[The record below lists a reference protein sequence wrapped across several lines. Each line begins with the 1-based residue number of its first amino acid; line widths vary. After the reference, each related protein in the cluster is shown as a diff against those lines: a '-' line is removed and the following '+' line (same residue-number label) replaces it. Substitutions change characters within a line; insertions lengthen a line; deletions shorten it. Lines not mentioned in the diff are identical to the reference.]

1 MSSKLILKKNLIEYL
16 VWLIPIKSIRNS
28 IRINSIYLKDLGYK
42 INYNHYKE
50 SIKNKK
56 TFFIRNDWDVNEKDF
71 INNYFYNLIKNN
83 YINDLEISYNPD
95 IEFFAPIGKRYFLE
109 KSKAKIKIFYT
120 GECVSK
126 STINKIWSQYSDN
139 CINDVDLSL
148 GFDMLDEN
156 KYTNMD
162 WWNSFNDKYLSENL
176 EKLYKNN
183 YDLKNAALKIKENE
197 QMVKMQFAQE
207 LPFLSLT
214 GELSRDFQAPR
225 QQYGSMMIPKY
236 SQYNYNIPLSAGYE
250 IDIWGKNRLK
260 TKSKKQQLE
269 IIKQMERATYISLSG
284 NFAADYFN
292 LIKADKLIELQKEL
306 IDTQEEILSKTR
318 QKYNSG
324 LCSIN
329 EVLEAQKLLTIL
341 KEEYNTHIKTR
352 DVLIESLKI
361 YLADENDKIKRNSF
375 ENTKLMDDL
384 PLKYNSDIVSK
395 RPDYIEQEANL
406 KRLGFDIRV
415 ARKEF
420 LPSFVIFGQIGL
432 NAYHLSSLF
441 NSPSQFFNAGIL
453 PSWDLFSGGR
463 KIAFLKMKK
472 TQYEQALNDYQKTY
486 ITGVTDINSNLIE
499 YKTALENYKE
509 VSNRIKTDE
518 KIYNLI
524 KDKRKIG
531 SANDLDVLYAKE
543 VYLSTK
549 IQETSNKINSIISS
563 IGLSKALGG
572 INPYSSE
579 KI

>member
-1 MSSKLILKKNLIEYL
+1 MK
-16 VWLIPIKSIRNS
+16 
-28 IRINSIYLKDLGYK
+28 
-42 INYNHYKE
+42 
-50 SIKNKK
+50 
-56 TFFIRNDWDVNEKDF
+56 
-71 INNYFYNLIKNN
+71 
-83 YINDLEISYNPD
+83 
-95 IEFFAPIGKRYFLE
+95 
-109 KSKAKIKIFYT
+109 KIFIILFLIFFNIFNFAF
-120 GECVSK
+120 CK
-126 STINKIWSQYSDN
+126 
-139 CINDVDLSL
+139 
-148 GFDMLDEN
+148 DEN
-156 KYTNMD
+156 QYTNMD

-183 YDLKNAALKIKENE
+183 YDLKNTALKIKENE

-214 GELSRDFQAPR
+214 GEISRDFQAPR
-225 QQYGSMMIPKY
+225 QQFGSMMIPKY

-318 QKYNSG
+318 EKYNSG

-352 DVLIESLKI
+352 DVLIESLKV

-375 ENTKLMDDL
+375 ENTKLIDDL
-384 PLKYNSDIVSK
+384 PLKYNSDIVLK

-472 TQYEQALNDYQKTY
+472 MQYEQALNDYQKTY

-531 SANDLDVLYAKE
+531 SANDLDVLFAKE

-549 IQETSNKINSIISS
+549 KQETSNKINSIICS
-563 IGLSKALGG
+563 IGLYKALGG
-572 INPYSSE
+572 INPYNSE

>member
-1 MSSKLILKKNLIEYL
+1 MKKVFIILFLI
-16 VWLIPIKSIRNS
+16 
-28 IRINSIYLKDLGYK
+28 
-42 INYNHYKE
+42 
-50 SIKNKK
+50 
-56 TFFIRNDWDVNEKDF
+56 FFNIFN
-71 INNYFYNLIKNN
+71 
-83 YINDLEISYNPD
+83 
-95 IEFFAPIGKRYFLE
+95 FAFCE
-109 KSKAKIKIFYT
+109 
-120 GECVSK
+120 
-126 STINKIWSQYSDN
+126 
-139 CINDVDLSL
+139 
-148 GFDMLDEN
+148 DEN

-225 QQYGSMMIPKY
+225 QQFGSMMIPKY

-318 QKYNSG
+318 EKYNSG

-352 DVLIESLKI
+352 DVLIESLKV

-384 PLKYNSDIVSK
+384 PLKYSSDIVLK

-472 TQYEQALNDYQKTY
+472 MQYEQALNDYQKTY

-549 IQETSNKINSIISS
+549 KQETSNKINSIICS
-563 IGLSKALGG
+563 IGLYKALGG
-572 INPYSSE
+572 INPYNSE

>member
-1 MSSKLILKKNLIEYL
+1 MK
-16 VWLIPIKSIRNS
+16 
-28 IRINSIYLKDLGYK
+28 
-42 INYNHYKE
+42 
-50 SIKNKK
+50 
-56 TFFIRNDWDVNEKDF
+56 
-71 INNYFYNLIKNN
+71 
-83 YINDLEISYNPD
+83 
-95 IEFFAPIGKRYFLE
+95 
-109 KSKAKIKIFYT
+109 KIFIILFLIFFNIFNFAF
-120 GECVSK
+120 CK
-126 STINKIWSQYSDN
+126 
-139 CINDVDLSL
+139 
-148 GFDMLDEN
+148 DEN
-156 KYTNMD
+156 QYTNMD

-225 QQYGSMMIPKY
+225 QQFGSMMIPKY

-318 QKYNSG
+318 EKYNSG

-352 DVLIESLKI
+352 DVLIESLKV

-375 ENTKLMDDL
+375 ENTKLIDDL
-384 PLKYNSDIVSK
+384 PLKYNSDIVLK

-472 TQYEQALNDYQKTY
+472 MQYEQALNDYQKTY

-543 VYLSTK
+543 IYLSTK
-549 IQETSNKINSIISS
+549 KQETSNKINSIICS
-563 IGLSKALGG
+563 IGLYKALGG
-572 INPYSSE
+572 INPYNSE
-579 KI
+579 KM

>member
-1 MSSKLILKKNLIEYL
+1 MKKIFIIL
-16 VWLIPIKSIRNS
+16 
-28 IRINSIYLKDLGYK
+28 
-42 INYNHYKE
+42 
-50 SIKNKK
+50 
-56 TFFIRNDWDVNEKDF
+56 FFI
-71 INNYFYNLIKNN
+71 
-83 YINDLEISYNPD
+83 
-95 IEFFAPIGKRYFLE
+95 FFN
-109 KSKAKIKIFYT
+109 IFNFAF
-120 GECVSK
+120 CK
-126 STINKIWSQYSDN
+126 
-139 CINDVDLSL
+139 
-148 GFDMLDEN
+148 DEN
-156 KYTNMD
+156 QYTNMD

-183 YDLKNAALKIKENE
+183 YDLKNTALKIKENE

-225 QQYGSMMIPKY
+225 QQFGSMMIPKY

-318 QKYNSG
+318 EKYNSG

-352 DVLIESLKI
+352 DVLIESLKV

-384 PLKYNSDIVSK
+384 PLKYSSDIVLK

-472 TQYEQALNDYQKTY
+472 MQYEQALNDYQKTY

-531 SANDLDVLYAKE
+531 SANDLDVLFAKE

-549 IQETSNKINSIISS
+549 KQETSNKINSIICS
-563 IGLSKALGG
+563 IGLYKALGG
-572 INPYSSE
+572 INPYNSE

>member
-1 MSSKLILKKNLIEYL
+1 MK
-16 VWLIPIKSIRNS
+16 
-28 IRINSIYLKDLGYK
+28 
-42 INYNHYKE
+42 
-50 SIKNKK
+50 
-56 TFFIRNDWDVNEKDF
+56 
-71 INNYFYNLIKNN
+71 
-83 YINDLEISYNPD
+83 
-95 IEFFAPIGKRYFLE
+95 
-109 KSKAKIKIFYT
+109 KIFIILFLIFFNIFNFAF
-120 GECVSK
+120 CK
-126 STINKIWSQYSDN
+126 
-139 CINDVDLSL
+139 
-148 GFDMLDEN
+148 DEN
-156 KYTNMD
+156 QYTNMD
-162 WWNSFNDKYLSENL
+162 WWNGFNDKYLSENL

-225 QQYGSMMIPKY
+225 QQFGSMMIPKY

-318 QKYNSG
+318 EKYNSG

-352 DVLIESLKI
+352 DVLIESLKV
-361 YLADENDKIKRNSF
+361 YLADENDKIKRSSF

-384 PLKYNSDIVSK
+384 PLKYSSDIVSK

-415 ARKEF
+415 ARKEL

-472 TQYEQALNDYQKTY
+472 MQYEQALNDYQKTY

-549 IQETSNKINSIISS
+549 KQETSNKINSIICS
-563 IGLSKALGG
+563 IGLYKALGG
-572 INPYSSE
+572 INPYNSE

>member
-1 MSSKLILKKNLIEYL
+1 MKKIFIIL
-16 VWLIPIKSIRNS
+16 
-28 IRINSIYLKDLGYK
+28 
-42 INYNHYKE
+42 
-50 SIKNKK
+50 
-56 TFFIRNDWDVNEKDF
+56 FFI
-71 INNYFYNLIKNN
+71 
-83 YINDLEISYNPD
+83 
-95 IEFFAPIGKRYFLE
+95 FFN
-109 KSKAKIKIFYT
+109 IFNFAFC
-120 GECVSK
+120 E
-126 STINKIWSQYSDN
+126 
-139 CINDVDLSL
+139 
-148 GFDMLDEN
+148 DEN

-225 QQYGSMMIPKY
+225 QQFGSMMIPKY
-236 SQYNYNIPLSAGYE
+236 SQYNYNIPLNAGYE

-318 QKYNSG
+318 EKYNSG

-352 DVLIESLKI
+352 DVLIESLKV

-375 ENTKLMDDL
+375 ENTKLIDDL
-384 PLKYNSDIVSK
+384 PLKYSSDIVLK

-472 TQYEQALNDYQKTY
+472 MQYEQALNDYQKTY

-549 IQETSNKINSIISS
+549 KQETSNKINSIICS
-563 IGLSKALGG
+563 IGLYKALGG
-572 INPYSSE
+572 INPYNSE

>member
-1 MSSKLILKKNLIEYL
+1 MK
-16 VWLIPIKSIRNS
+16 
-28 IRINSIYLKDLGYK
+28 
-42 INYNHYKE
+42 
-50 SIKNKK
+50 
-56 TFFIRNDWDVNEKDF
+56 
-71 INNYFYNLIKNN
+71 
-83 YINDLEISYNPD
+83 
-95 IEFFAPIGKRYFLE
+95 
-109 KSKAKIKIFYT
+109 KIFIILFLIFFNIFNFAFCK
-120 GECVSK
+120 E
-126 STINKIWSQYSDN
+126 
-139 CINDVDLSL
+139 
-148 GFDMLDEN
+148 EN
-156 KYTNMD
+156 QYTNMD

-225 QQYGSMMIPKY
+225 QQFGSMMIPKY

-318 QKYNSG
+318 EKYNSG

-352 DVLIESLKI
+352 DVLIESLKV

-384 PLKYNSDIVSK
+384 PLKYSSDIVLK

-472 TQYEQALNDYQKTY
+472 MQYEQALNDYQKTY

-549 IQETSNKINSIISS
+549 KQETSNKINSIICS
-563 IGLSKALGG
+563 IGLYKALGG
-572 INPYSSE
+572 INPYNSE

>member
-1 MSSKLILKKNLIEYL
+1 MK
-16 VWLIPIKSIRNS
+16 
-28 IRINSIYLKDLGYK
+28 
-42 INYNHYKE
+42 
-50 SIKNKK
+50 
-56 TFFIRNDWDVNEKDF
+56 
-71 INNYFYNLIKNN
+71 
-83 YINDLEISYNPD
+83 
-95 IEFFAPIGKRYFLE
+95 
-109 KSKAKIKIFYT
+109 KIFIILFLIFFNIFNFAF
-120 GECVSK
+120 CK
-126 STINKIWSQYSDN
+126 
-139 CINDVDLSL
+139 
-148 GFDMLDEN
+148 DEN
-156 KYTNMD
+156 QYTNMD

-183 YDLKNAALKIKENE
+183 YDLKNTALKIKENE

-225 QQYGSMMIPKY
+225 QQFGSMMIPKY

-318 QKYNSG
+318 EKYNSG

-352 DVLIESLKI
+352 DVLIESLKV

-375 ENTKLMDDL
+375 ENTKLIDDL
-384 PLKYNSDIVSK
+384 PLKYNSDIVLK

-472 TQYEQALNDYQKTY
+472 MQYEQALNDYQKTY

-549 IQETSNKINSIISS
+549 KQETSNKINSIICS
-563 IGLSKALGG
+563 IGLYKALGG
-572 INPYSSE
+572 INPYNSE

>member
-1 MSSKLILKKNLIEYL
+1 MK
-16 VWLIPIKSIRNS
+16 
-28 IRINSIYLKDLGYK
+28 
-42 INYNHYKE
+42 
-50 SIKNKK
+50 
-56 TFFIRNDWDVNEKDF
+56 
-71 INNYFYNLIKNN
+71 
-83 YINDLEISYNPD
+83 
-95 IEFFAPIGKRYFLE
+95 
-109 KSKAKIKIFYT
+109 KIFIILFLIFFNIFNFAF
-120 GECVSK
+120 CK
-126 STINKIWSQYSDN
+126 
-139 CINDVDLSL
+139 
-148 GFDMLDEN
+148 DEN
-156 KYTNMD
+156 QYTNMD
-162 WWNSFNDKYLSENL
+162 WWNGFNDKYLSENL

-225 QQYGSMMIPKY
+225 QQFGSMMIPKY

-318 QKYNSG
+318 EKYNSG

-352 DVLIESLKI
+352 DVLIESLKV
-361 YLADENDKIKRNSF
+361 YLADENDKIKRSSF

-384 PLKYNSDIVSK
+384 PLKYSSDIVSK

-472 TQYEQALNDYQKTY
+472 MQYEQALNDYQKTY

-549 IQETSNKINSIISS
+549 KQETSNKINSIICS
-563 IGLSKALGG
+563 IGLYKALGG
-572 INPYSSE
+572 INPYNNE

>member
-1 MSSKLILKKNLIEYL
+1 MK
-16 VWLIPIKSIRNS
+16 
-28 IRINSIYLKDLGYK
+28 
-42 INYNHYKE
+42 
-50 SIKNKK
+50 
-56 TFFIRNDWDVNEKDF
+56 
-71 INNYFYNLIKNN
+71 
-83 YINDLEISYNPD
+83 
-95 IEFFAPIGKRYFLE
+95 
-109 KSKAKIKIFYT
+109 KIFIILFLIFFNIFNFAFCK
-120 GECVSK
+120 E
-126 STINKIWSQYSDN
+126 
-139 CINDVDLSL
+139 
-148 GFDMLDEN
+148 EN
-156 KYTNMD
+156 QYTNMD

-183 YDLKNAALKIKENE
+183 YDLKNTALKIKENE

-225 QQYGSMMIPKY
+225 QQFGSMMIPKY

-318 QKYNSG
+318 EKYNSG

-352 DVLIESLKI
+352 DVLIESLKV

-375 ENTKLMDDL
+375 ENTKLIDDL
-384 PLKYNSDIVSK
+384 PLKYSSDIVLK

-472 TQYEQALNDYQKTY
+472 MQYEQALNDYRKTY

-543 VYLSTK
+543 IYLSTK
-549 IQETSNKINSIISS
+549 KQETSNKINSIICS
-563 IGLSKALGG
+563 IGLYKALGG
-572 INPYSSE
+572 INPYNSE

>member
-1 MSSKLILKKNLIEYL
+1 MK
-16 VWLIPIKSIRNS
+16 
-28 IRINSIYLKDLGYK
+28 
-42 INYNHYKE
+42 
-50 SIKNKK
+50 
-56 TFFIRNDWDVNEKDF
+56 
-71 INNYFYNLIKNN
+71 
-83 YINDLEISYNPD
+83 
-95 IEFFAPIGKRYFLE
+95 
-109 KSKAKIKIFYT
+109 KIFIILFLIFFNIFNFAFC
-120 GECVSK
+120 E
-126 STINKIWSQYSDN
+126 
-139 CINDVDLSL
+139 
-148 GFDMLDEN
+148 DEN
-156 KYTNMD
+156 QYTNMD

-225 QQYGSMMIPKY
+225 QQFGSMMIPKY

-318 QKYNSG
+318 EKYNSG

-352 DVLIESLKI
+352 DVLIESLKV

-375 ENTKLMDDL
+375 ENTKLIDDL
-384 PLKYNSDIVSK
+384 PLKYSSDIVLK

-472 TQYEQALNDYQKTY
+472 MQYEQALNDYQKTY

-531 SANDLDVLYAKE
+531 SANDLDVLFARE
-543 VYLSTK
+543 IYLSTK
-549 IQETSNKINSIISS
+549 KQETSNKINSIICS
-563 IGLSKALGG
+563 IGLYKALGG
-572 INPYSSE
+572 INPYNSE

>member
-1 MSSKLILKKNLIEYL
+1 MKKIFIIL
-16 VWLIPIKSIRNS
+16 
-28 IRINSIYLKDLGYK
+28 
-42 INYNHYKE
+42 
-50 SIKNKK
+50 
-56 TFFIRNDWDVNEKDF
+56 FFI
-71 INNYFYNLIKNN
+71 
-83 YINDLEISYNPD
+83 
-95 IEFFAPIGKRYFLE
+95 FFN
-109 KSKAKIKIFYT
+109 IFNFAFC
-120 GECVSK
+120 E
-126 STINKIWSQYSDN
+126 
-139 CINDVDLSL
+139 
-148 GFDMLDEN
+148 DEN

-225 QQYGSMMIPKY
+225 QQFGSMMIPKY

-250 IDIWGKNRLK
+250 IDIWGKNKLK

-318 QKYNSG
+318 EKYNSG

-352 DVLIESLKI
+352 DVLIESLKV

-472 TQYEQALNDYQKTY
+472 MQYEQALNDYQKTY

-543 VYLSTK
+543 IYLSTK
-549 IQETSNKINSIISS
+549 KQETSNKINSIICS
-563 IGLSKALGG
+563 IGLYKALGG
-572 INPYSSE
+572 INPYNSE

>member
-1 MSSKLILKKNLIEYL
+1 MK
-16 VWLIPIKSIRNS
+16 
-28 IRINSIYLKDLGYK
+28 
-42 INYNHYKE
+42 
-50 SIKNKK
+50 
-56 TFFIRNDWDVNEKDF
+56 
-71 INNYFYNLIKNN
+71 
-83 YINDLEISYNPD
+83 
-95 IEFFAPIGKRYFLE
+95 
-109 KSKAKIKIFYT
+109 KIFIILFLIFFNIFNFAF
-120 GECVSK
+120 CK
-126 STINKIWSQYSDN
+126 
-139 CINDVDLSL
+139 
-148 GFDMLDEN
+148 DEN
-156 KYTNMD
+156 QYTNMD

-183 YDLKNAALKIKENE
+183 YDLKNTALKIKENE

-225 QQYGSMMIPKY
+225 QQFGSMMIPKY

-318 QKYNSG
+318 EKYNSG

-352 DVLIESLKI
+352 DVLIESLKV

-384 PLKYNSDIVSK
+384 PLKYSSDIVLK

-472 TQYEQALNDYQKTY
+472 MQYEQALNDYQKTY

-549 IQETSNKINSIISS
+549 KQETSNKINSIICS
-563 IGLSKALGG
+563 IGLYKALGG
-572 INPYSSE
+572 INPYNSE

>member
-1 MSSKLILKKNLIEYL
+1 MKKIFIIL
-16 VWLIPIKSIRNS
+16 
-28 IRINSIYLKDLGYK
+28 
-42 INYNHYKE
+42 
-50 SIKNKK
+50 
-56 TFFIRNDWDVNEKDF
+56 FFI
-71 INNYFYNLIKNN
+71 
-83 YINDLEISYNPD
+83 
-95 IEFFAPIGKRYFLE
+95 FFN
-109 KSKAKIKIFYT
+109 IFNFAF
-120 GECVSK
+120 CK
-126 STINKIWSQYSDN
+126 
-139 CINDVDLSL
+139 
-148 GFDMLDEN
+148 DEN
-156 KYTNMD
+156 QYTNMD

-183 YDLKNAALKIKENE
+183 YDLKNTALKIKENE

-225 QQYGSMMIPKY
+225 QQFGSMMIPKY

-352 DVLIESLKI
+352 DVLIESLKV

-384 PLKYNSDIVSK
+384 PLKYSSDIVSK

-463 KIAFLKMKK
+463 KIALLKMKK
-472 TQYEQALNDYQKTY
+472 MQYEQALNDYQKTY

-549 IQETSNKINSIISS
+549 KQETSNKINSIISS
-563 IGLSKALGG
+563 IGLYKALGG
-572 INPYSSE
+572 INPYNSE

>member
-1 MSSKLILKKNLIEYL
+1 MK
-16 VWLIPIKSIRNS
+16 
-28 IRINSIYLKDLGYK
+28 
-42 INYNHYKE
+42 
-50 SIKNKK
+50 
-56 TFFIRNDWDVNEKDF
+56 
-71 INNYFYNLIKNN
+71 
-83 YINDLEISYNPD
+83 
-95 IEFFAPIGKRYFLE
+95 
-109 KSKAKIKIFYT
+109 KIFIILFLIFFNIFNFAF
-120 GECVSK
+120 CK
-126 STINKIWSQYSDN
+126 
-139 CINDVDLSL
+139 
-148 GFDMLDEN
+148 DEN
-156 KYTNMD
+156 QYTNMD

-183 YDLKNAALKIKENE
+183 YDLKNTALKIKENE

-225 QQYGSMMIPKY
+225 QQFGSMMIPKY

-318 QKYNSG
+318 EKYNSG

-352 DVLIESLKI
+352 DVLIESLKV
-361 YLADENDKIKRNSF
+361 YLADENDKIKRSSF

-384 PLKYNSDIVSK
+384 PLKYSSDIVLK

-472 TQYEQALNDYQKTY
+472 MQYEQALNDYQKTY

-549 IQETSNKINSIISS
+549 KQETSNKINSIISS
-563 IGLSKALGG
+563 IGLYKALGG
-572 INPYSSE
+572 INPYNSE

>member
-1 MSSKLILKKNLIEYL
+1 MK
-16 VWLIPIKSIRNS
+16 
-28 IRINSIYLKDLGYK
+28 
-42 INYNHYKE
+42 
-50 SIKNKK
+50 
-56 TFFIRNDWDVNEKDF
+56 
-71 INNYFYNLIKNN
+71 
-83 YINDLEISYNPD
+83 
-95 IEFFAPIGKRYFLE
+95 
-109 KSKAKIKIFYT
+109 KIFIILFLIFFNIFNFAFC
-120 GECVSK
+120 E
-126 STINKIWSQYSDN
+126 
-139 CINDVDLSL
+139 
-148 GFDMLDEN
+148 DES

-162 WWNSFNDKYLSENL
+162 WWNSFDDKYLSENL

-225 QQYGSMMIPKY
+225 QQFGSMMIPKY

-318 QKYNSG
+318 EKYNSG

-352 DVLIESLKI
+352 DVLIESLKV

-384 PLKYNSDIVSK
+384 PLKYSSDIVSK

-472 TQYEQALNDYQKTY
+472 MQYEQALNDYQKTY

-531 SANDLDVLYAKE
+531 SANDLDVLFAKE
-543 VYLSTK
+543 IYLSTK
-549 IQETSNKINSIISS
+549 KQETSNKINSIISS
-563 IGLSKALGG
+563 IGLYKALGG
-572 INPYSSE
+572 INPYNSE

>member
-1 MSSKLILKKNLIEYL
+1 MK
-16 VWLIPIKSIRNS
+16 
-28 IRINSIYLKDLGYK
+28 
-42 INYNHYKE
+42 
-50 SIKNKK
+50 
-56 TFFIRNDWDVNEKDF
+56 
-71 INNYFYNLIKNN
+71 
-83 YINDLEISYNPD
+83 
-95 IEFFAPIGKRYFLE
+95 
-109 KSKAKIKIFYT
+109 KIFIILFLIFFNIFNFAFCK
-120 GECVSK
+120 E
-126 STINKIWSQYSDN
+126 
-139 CINDVDLSL
+139 
-148 GFDMLDEN
+148 EN
-156 KYTNMD
+156 QYTNMD

-183 YDLKNAALKIKENE
+183 YDLKNTALKIKENE

-225 QQYGSMMIPKY
+225 QQFGSMMIPKY

-318 QKYNSG
+318 EKYNSG

-352 DVLIESLKI
+352 DVLIESLKV

-384 PLKYNSDIVSK
+384 PLKYSSDIVLK

-472 TQYEQALNDYQKTY
+472 MQYEQVLNDYQKTY

-549 IQETSNKINSIISS
+549 KQETSNKINSIICS
-563 IGLSKALGG
+563 IGLYKALGG
-572 INPYSSE
+572 INPYNSE

>member
-1 MSSKLILKKNLIEYL
+1 MK
-16 VWLIPIKSIRNS
+16 
-28 IRINSIYLKDLGYK
+28 
-42 INYNHYKE
+42 
-50 SIKNKK
+50 
-56 TFFIRNDWDVNEKDF
+56 
-71 INNYFYNLIKNN
+71 
-83 YINDLEISYNPD
+83 
-95 IEFFAPIGKRYFLE
+95 
-109 KSKAKIKIFYT
+109 KIFIILFLICFNIFNFAFC
-120 GECVSK
+120 E
-126 STINKIWSQYSDN
+126 
-139 CINDVDLSL
+139 
-148 GFDMLDEN
+148 DEN

-225 QQYGSMMIPKY
+225 QQFGSMMIPKY

-318 QKYNSG
+318 EKYNSG

-352 DVLIESLKI
+352 DVLIESLKV

-375 ENTKLMDDL
+375 ENTKLIDDL

-472 TQYEQALNDYQKTY
+472 MQYEQVLNDYQKTY

-549 IQETSNKINSIISS
+549 KQETSNKINSIICS
-563 IGLSKALGG
+563 IGLYKALGG
-572 INPYSSE
+572 INPYNSE

>member
-1 MSSKLILKKNLIEYL
+1 MKKIFIIL
-16 VWLIPIKSIRNS
+16 
-28 IRINSIYLKDLGYK
+28 
-42 INYNHYKE
+42 
-50 SIKNKK
+50 
-56 TFFIRNDWDVNEKDF
+56 FFI
-71 INNYFYNLIKNN
+71 
-83 YINDLEISYNPD
+83 
-95 IEFFAPIGKRYFLE
+95 FFN
-109 KSKAKIKIFYT
+109 IFNFAF
-120 GECVSK
+120 CK
-126 STINKIWSQYSDN
+126 
-139 CINDVDLSL
+139 
-148 GFDMLDEN
+148 DEN
-156 KYTNMD
+156 QYTNMD

-183 YDLKNAALKIKENE
+183 YDLKNTALKIKENE

-225 QQYGSMMIPKY
+225 QQFGSMMIPKY

-318 QKYNSG
+318 EKYNSG

-352 DVLIESLKI
+352 DVLIESLKV

-375 ENTKLMDDL
+375 ENTKLIDDL
-384 PLKYNSDIVSK
+384 PLKYNSDIVLK

-472 TQYEQALNDYQKTY
+472 MQYEQALNDYQKTY

-531 SANDLDVLYAKE
+531 SANDLDVLFAKE

-549 IQETSNKINSIISS
+549 KQETSNKINSIICS
-563 IGLSKALGG
+563 IGLYKALGG
-572 INPYSSE
+572 INPYNSE

>member
-1 MSSKLILKKNLIEYL
+1 MKKVFIILFLI
-16 VWLIPIKSIRNS
+16 
-28 IRINSIYLKDLGYK
+28 
-42 INYNHYKE
+42 
-50 SIKNKK
+50 
-56 TFFIRNDWDVNEKDF
+56 FFNIFN
-71 INNYFYNLIKNN
+71 
-83 YINDLEISYNPD
+83 
-95 IEFFAPIGKRYFLE
+95 FAFCK
-109 KSKAKIKIFYT
+109 
-120 GECVSK
+120 
-126 STINKIWSQYSDN
+126 
-139 CINDVDLSL
+139 
-148 GFDMLDEN
+148 DEN
-156 KYTNMD
+156 QYTNMD

-225 QQYGSMMIPKY
+225 QQFGSMMIPKY

-318 QKYNSG
+318 EKYNSG

-352 DVLIESLKI
+352 DVLIESLKV

-384 PLKYNSDIVSK
+384 PLKYSSDIVLK

-472 TQYEQALNDYQKTY
+472 MQYEQALNDYQKTY

-549 IQETSNKINSIISS
+549 KQETSNKINSIICS
-563 IGLSKALGG
+563 IGLYKALGG
-572 INPYSSE
+572 INPYNSE

>member
-1 MSSKLILKKNLIEYL
+1 MK
-16 VWLIPIKSIRNS
+16 
-28 IRINSIYLKDLGYK
+28 
-42 INYNHYKE
+42 
-50 SIKNKK
+50 
-56 TFFIRNDWDVNEKDF
+56 
-71 INNYFYNLIKNN
+71 
-83 YINDLEISYNPD
+83 
-95 IEFFAPIGKRYFLE
+95 
-109 KSKAKIKIFYT
+109 KIFIILFLIFFNIFNFAFCK
-120 GECVSK
+120 E
-126 STINKIWSQYSDN
+126 
-139 CINDVDLSL
+139 
-148 GFDMLDEN
+148 EN
-156 KYTNMD
+156 QYTNMD

-225 QQYGSMMIPKY
+225 QQFGSMMIPKY

-292 LIKADKLIELQKEL
+292 LIKADKLIKLQKEL

-318 QKYNSG
+318 EKYNSG

-352 DVLIESLKI
+352 DVLIESLKV

-375 ENTKLMDDL
+375 ENTKLIDDL
-384 PLKYNSDIVSK
+384 PLKYNSDIVLK

-472 TQYEQALNDYQKTY
+472 MQYEQALNDYQKTY

-549 IQETSNKINSIISS
+549 KQETSNKINSIICS
-563 IGLSKALGG
+563 IGLYKALGG
-572 INPYSSE
+572 INPYNSE

>member
-1 MSSKLILKKNLIEYL
+1 MK
-16 VWLIPIKSIRNS
+16 
-28 IRINSIYLKDLGYK
+28 
-42 INYNHYKE
+42 
-50 SIKNKK
+50 
-56 TFFIRNDWDVNEKDF
+56 
-71 INNYFYNLIKNN
+71 
-83 YINDLEISYNPD
+83 
-95 IEFFAPIGKRYFLE
+95 
-109 KSKAKIKIFYT
+109 KIFIILFLIFFNIFNFAFCK
-120 GECVSK
+120 E
-126 STINKIWSQYSDN
+126 
-139 CINDVDLSL
+139 
-148 GFDMLDEN
+148 EN
-156 KYTNMD
+156 QYTNMD
-162 WWNSFNDKYLSENL
+162 LWNSFNDKYLSENL

-225 QQYGSMMIPKY
+225 QQFGSMMIPKY

-292 LIKADKLIELQKEL
+292 LIKADKLIKLQKEL

-352 DVLIESLKI
+352 DVLIESLKV

-384 PLKYNSDIVSK
+384 PLKYSSDIVSK

-472 TQYEQALNDYQKTY
+472 MQYEQALNDYQKTY

-543 VYLSTK
+543 IYLSTK
-549 IQETSNKINSIISS
+549 KQETSNKINSIICS
-563 IGLSKALGG
+563 IGLYKALGG
-572 INPYSSE
+572 INPYNSE

>member
-1 MSSKLILKKNLIEYL
+1 MK
-16 VWLIPIKSIRNS
+16 
-28 IRINSIYLKDLGYK
+28 
-42 INYNHYKE
+42 
-50 SIKNKK
+50 
-56 TFFIRNDWDVNEKDF
+56 
-71 INNYFYNLIKNN
+71 
-83 YINDLEISYNPD
+83 
-95 IEFFAPIGKRYFLE
+95 
-109 KSKAKIKIFYT
+109 KIFIILFLIFFNIFNFAF
-120 GECVSK
+120 CK
-126 STINKIWSQYSDN
+126 
-139 CINDVDLSL
+139 
-148 GFDMLDEN
+148 DEN
-156 KYTNMD
+156 QYTNMD

-183 YDLKNAALKIKENE
+183 YDLKNTALKIKENE

-225 QQYGSMMIPKY
+225 QQFGSMMIPKY

-292 LIKADKLIELQKEL
+292 LIKADKLIKLQKEL

-318 QKYNSG
+318 EKYNSG

-352 DVLIESLKI
+352 DVLIESLKV

-472 TQYEQALNDYQKTY
+472 MQYEQALNDYQKTY

-549 IQETSNKINSIISS
+549 KQETSNKINSIICS
-563 IGLSKALGG
+563 IGLYKALGG
-572 INPYSSE
+572 INPYNSE

>member
-1 MSSKLILKKNLIEYL
+1 MK
-16 VWLIPIKSIRNS
+16 
-28 IRINSIYLKDLGYK
+28 
-42 INYNHYKE
+42 
-50 SIKNKK
+50 
-56 TFFIRNDWDVNEKDF
+56 
-71 INNYFYNLIKNN
+71 
-83 YINDLEISYNPD
+83 
-95 IEFFAPIGKRYFLE
+95 
-109 KSKAKIKIFYT
+109 KIFIILFLIFFNIFNFAF
-120 GECVSK
+120 CK
-126 STINKIWSQYSDN
+126 
-139 CINDVDLSL
+139 
-148 GFDMLDEN
+148 DEN
-156 KYTNMD
+156 QYTNMD

-225 QQYGSMMIPKY
+225 QQFGSMMIPKY

-318 QKYNSG
+318 EKYNSG

-352 DVLIESLKI
+352 DVLIESLKV

-384 PLKYNSDIVSK
+384 PLKYSSDIVLK

-549 IQETSNKINSIISS
+549 KQETSNKINSIISS
-563 IGLSKALGG
+563 IGLYKALGG
-572 INPYSSE
+572 INPYNSE

>member
-1 MSSKLILKKNLIEYL
+1 MK
-16 VWLIPIKSIRNS
+16 
-28 IRINSIYLKDLGYK
+28 
-42 INYNHYKE
+42 
-50 SIKNKK
+50 
-56 TFFIRNDWDVNEKDF
+56 
-71 INNYFYNLIKNN
+71 
-83 YINDLEISYNPD
+83 
-95 IEFFAPIGKRYFLE
+95 
-109 KSKAKIKIFYT
+109 KIFIILFLIFFNIFNFAF
-120 GECVSK
+120 CK
-126 STINKIWSQYSDN
+126 
-139 CINDVDLSL
+139 
-148 GFDMLDEN
+148 DEN
-156 KYTNMD
+156 QYTNMD
-162 WWNSFNDKYLSENL
+162 WWNGFNDKYLSENL

-225 QQYGSMMIPKY
+225 QQFGSMMIPKY

-318 QKYNSG
+318 EKYNSG

-352 DVLIESLKI
+352 DVLIESLKV
-361 YLADENDKIKRNSF
+361 YLADENDKIKRSSF

-384 PLKYNSDIVSK
+384 PLKYSSDIVSK

-472 TQYEQALNDYQKTY
+472 MQYEQALNDYQKTY

-549 IQETSNKINSIISS
+549 KQETSNKINSIICS
-563 IGLSKALGG
+563 IGLYKALGG
-572 INPYSSE
+572 INPYNSE

>member
-1 MSSKLILKKNLIEYL
+1 MKKIFIIL
-16 VWLIPIKSIRNS
+16 
-28 IRINSIYLKDLGYK
+28 
-42 INYNHYKE
+42 
-50 SIKNKK
+50 
-56 TFFIRNDWDVNEKDF
+56 FFICFNIFN
-71 INNYFYNLIKNN
+71 
-83 YINDLEISYNPD
+83 
-95 IEFFAPIGKRYFLE
+95 FAFCE
-109 KSKAKIKIFYT
+109 
-120 GECVSK
+120 
-126 STINKIWSQYSDN
+126 
-139 CINDVDLSL
+139 
-148 GFDMLDEN
+148 DEN

-225 QQYGSMMIPKY
+225 QQFGSMMIPKY

-318 QKYNSG
+318 EKYNSG

-352 DVLIESLKI
+352 DVLIESLKV

-375 ENTKLMDDL
+375 ENTKLIDDL

-472 TQYEQALNDYQKTY
+472 MQYEQALNDYQKTY

-549 IQETSNKINSIISS
+549 KQETSNKINSIICS
-563 IGLSKALGG
+563 IGLYKALGG
-572 INPYSSE
+572 INPYNSE

>member
-1 MSSKLILKKNLIEYL
+1 MK
-16 VWLIPIKSIRNS
+16 
-28 IRINSIYLKDLGYK
+28 
-42 INYNHYKE
+42 
-50 SIKNKK
+50 
-56 TFFIRNDWDVNEKDF
+56 
-71 INNYFYNLIKNN
+71 
-83 YINDLEISYNPD
+83 
-95 IEFFAPIGKRYFLE
+95 
-109 KSKAKIKIFYT
+109 KIFIILFLIFFNIFNFAF
-120 GECVSK
+120 CK
-126 STINKIWSQYSDN
+126 
-139 CINDVDLSL
+139 
-148 GFDMLDEN
+148 DEN
-156 KYTNMD
+156 QYTNMD

-183 YDLKNAALKIKENE
+183 YDLKNTALKIKENE

-225 QQYGSMMIPKY
+225 QQFGSMMIPKY

-292 LIKADKLIELQKEL
+292 LIKADKLIKLQKEL

-318 QKYNSG
+318 EKYNSG

-352 DVLIESLKI
+352 DVLIESLKV

-375 ENTKLMDDL
+375 ENTKLIDDL

-472 TQYEQALNDYQKTY
+472 MQYEQALNDYQKTY

-549 IQETSNKINSIISS
+549 KQETSNKINSIICS
-563 IGLSKALGG
+563 IGLYKALGG
-572 INPYSSE
+572 INPYNSE

>member
-1 MSSKLILKKNLIEYL
+1 MKKVFIILFLI
-16 VWLIPIKSIRNS
+16 
-28 IRINSIYLKDLGYK
+28 
-42 INYNHYKE
+42 
-50 SIKNKK
+50 
-56 TFFIRNDWDVNEKDF
+56 FFNIFN
-71 INNYFYNLIKNN
+71 
-83 YINDLEISYNPD
+83 
-95 IEFFAPIGKRYFLE
+95 FAFCE
-109 KSKAKIKIFYT
+109 
-120 GECVSK
+120 
-126 STINKIWSQYSDN
+126 
-139 CINDVDLSL
+139 
-148 GFDMLDEN
+148 DEN

-225 QQYGSMMIPKY
+225 QQFGSMMIPKY

-292 LIKADKLIELQKEL
+292 LIKADKLIKLQKEL

-318 QKYNSG
+318 EKYNSG

-352 DVLIESLKI
+352 DVLIESLKV

-384 PLKYNSDIVSK
+384 PLKYSSDIVSK

-472 TQYEQALNDYQKTY
+472 MQYEQALNDYQKTY

-549 IQETSNKINSIISS
+549 KQETSNKINSIISS
-563 IGLSKALGG
+563 IGLYKALGG

>member
-1 MSSKLILKKNLIEYL
+1 MKKIFIIL
-16 VWLIPIKSIRNS
+16 
-28 IRINSIYLKDLGYK
+28 
-42 INYNHYKE
+42 
-50 SIKNKK
+50 
-56 TFFIRNDWDVNEKDF
+56 FFI
-71 INNYFYNLIKNN
+71 
-83 YINDLEISYNPD
+83 
-95 IEFFAPIGKRYFLE
+95 FFN
-109 KSKAKIKIFYT
+109 IFNFAFC
-120 GECVSK
+120 E
-126 STINKIWSQYSDN
+126 
-139 CINDVDLSL
+139 
-148 GFDMLDEN
+148 DEN

-225 QQYGSMMIPKY
+225 QQFGSMMIPKY

-352 DVLIESLKI
+352 DVLIESLKV

-472 TQYEQALNDYQKTY
+472 MQYEQALNDYQKTY

-549 IQETSNKINSIISS
+549 KQETSNKINSIICS
-563 IGLSKALGG
+563 IGLYKALGG
-572 INPYSSE
+572 INPYNSE

>member
-1 MSSKLILKKNLIEYL
+1 MK
-16 VWLIPIKSIRNS
+16 
-28 IRINSIYLKDLGYK
+28 
-42 INYNHYKE
+42 
-50 SIKNKK
+50 
-56 TFFIRNDWDVNEKDF
+56 
-71 INNYFYNLIKNN
+71 
-83 YINDLEISYNPD
+83 
-95 IEFFAPIGKRYFLE
+95 
-109 KSKAKIKIFYT
+109 KIFIILFLIFFNIFNFAF
-120 GECVSK
+120 CK
-126 STINKIWSQYSDN
+126 
-139 CINDVDLSL
+139 
-148 GFDMLDEN
+148 DEN
-156 KYTNMD
+156 QYTNMD

-183 YDLKNAALKIKENE
+183 YDLKNTALKIKENE

-225 QQYGSMMIPKY
+225 QQFGSMMIPKY

-292 LIKADKLIELQKEL
+292 LIKADKLIKLQKEL

-318 QKYNSG
+318 EKYNSG

-352 DVLIESLKI
+352 DVLIESLKV
-361 YLADENDKIKRNSF
+361 YLADENDKIKRSSF

-384 PLKYNSDIVSK
+384 PLKYSSDIVLK

-463 KIAFLKMKK
+463 KIALLKMKK
-472 TQYEQALNDYQKTY
+472 MQYEQALNDYQKTY

-549 IQETSNKINSIISS
+549 KQETSNKINSIISS
-563 IGLSKALGG
+563 IGLYKALGG
-572 INPYSSE
+572 INPYNSE

>member
-1 MSSKLILKKNLIEYL
+1 MK
-16 VWLIPIKSIRNS
+16 
-28 IRINSIYLKDLGYK
+28 
-42 INYNHYKE
+42 
-50 SIKNKK
+50 
-56 TFFIRNDWDVNEKDF
+56 
-71 INNYFYNLIKNN
+71 
-83 YINDLEISYNPD
+83 
-95 IEFFAPIGKRYFLE
+95 
-109 KSKAKIKIFYT
+109 KIFIILFLIFFNIFNFAF
-120 GECVSK
+120 CK
-126 STINKIWSQYSDN
+126 
-139 CINDVDLSL
+139 
-148 GFDMLDEN
+148 DEN
-156 KYTNMD
+156 QYTNMD

-225 QQYGSMMIPKY
+225 QQFGSMMIPKY

-318 QKYNSG
+318 EKYNSG

-352 DVLIESLKI
+352 DVLIESLKV

-384 PLKYNSDIVSK
+384 PLKYSSDIVSK

-472 TQYEQALNDYQKTY
+472 MQYEQALNDYQKTY

-549 IQETSNKINSIISS
+549 KQETSNKINSIICS
-563 IGLSKALGG
+563 IGLYKALGG
-572 INPYSSE
+572 INPYNSE

>member
-1 MSSKLILKKNLIEYL
+1 MK
-16 VWLIPIKSIRNS
+16 
-28 IRINSIYLKDLGYK
+28 
-42 INYNHYKE
+42 
-50 SIKNKK
+50 
-56 TFFIRNDWDVNEKDF
+56 
-71 INNYFYNLIKNN
+71 
-83 YINDLEISYNPD
+83 
-95 IEFFAPIGKRYFLE
+95 
-109 KSKAKIKIFYT
+109 KIFIILFLIFFNIFNFAF
-120 GECVSK
+120 CK
-126 STINKIWSQYSDN
+126 
-139 CINDVDLSL
+139 
-148 GFDMLDEN
+148 DEN
-156 KYTNMD
+156 QYTNMD

-183 YDLKNAALKIKENE
+183 YDLKNTALKIKENE

-225 QQYGSMMIPKY
+225 QQFGSMMIPKY

-318 QKYNSG
+318 EKYNSG

-352 DVLIESLKI
+352 DVLIESLKV

-384 PLKYNSDIVSK
+384 PLKYSSDIVLK

-472 TQYEQALNDYQKTY
+472 MQYEQALNDYQKTY

-543 VYLSTK
+543 IYLSTK
-549 IQETSNKINSIISS
+549 KQETSNKINSIICS
-563 IGLSKALGG
+563 IGLYKALGG
-572 INPYSSE
+572 INPYNSE

>member
-1 MSSKLILKKNLIEYL
+1 MKKIFIIL
-16 VWLIPIKSIRNS
+16 
-28 IRINSIYLKDLGYK
+28 
-42 INYNHYKE
+42 
-50 SIKNKK
+50 
-56 TFFIRNDWDVNEKDF
+56 FFI
-71 INNYFYNLIKNN
+71 
-83 YINDLEISYNPD
+83 
-95 IEFFAPIGKRYFLE
+95 FFN
-109 KSKAKIKIFYT
+109 IFNFAFCK
-120 GECVSK
+120 E
-126 STINKIWSQYSDN
+126 
-139 CINDVDLSL
+139 
-148 GFDMLDEN
+148 EN
-156 KYTNMD
+156 QYTNMD

-183 YDLKNAALKIKENE
+183 YDLKNTALKIKENE

-225 QQYGSMMIPKY
+225 QQFGSMMIPKY

-318 QKYNSG
+318 EKYNSG

-352 DVLIESLKI
+352 DVLIESLKV

-375 ENTKLMDDL
+375 ENTKLIDDL

-472 TQYEQALNDYQKTY
+472 MQYEQVLNDYQKTY

-549 IQETSNKINSIISS
+549 KQETSNKINSIICS
-563 IGLSKALGG
+563 IGLYKALGG
-572 INPYSSE
+572 INPYNSE

>member
-1 MSSKLILKKNLIEYL
+1 MK
-16 VWLIPIKSIRNS
+16 
-28 IRINSIYLKDLGYK
+28 
-42 INYNHYKE
+42 
-50 SIKNKK
+50 
-56 TFFIRNDWDVNEKDF
+56 
-71 INNYFYNLIKNN
+71 
-83 YINDLEISYNPD
+83 
-95 IEFFAPIGKRYFLE
+95 
-109 KSKAKIKIFYT
+109 KIFIILFLIFFNIFNFAF
-120 GECVSK
+120 CK
-126 STINKIWSQYSDN
+126 
-139 CINDVDLSL
+139 
-148 GFDMLDEN
+148 DEN

-225 QQYGSMMIPKY
+225 QQFGSMMIPKY

-318 QKYNSG
+318 EKYNSG

-352 DVLIESLKI
+352 DVLIESLKV

-375 ENTKLMDDL
+375 ENTKLIDDL
-384 PLKYNSDIVSK
+384 PLKYSSDIVLK

-472 TQYEQALNDYQKTY
+472 MQYEQALNDYQKTY

-549 IQETSNKINSIISS
+549 KQETSNKINSIICS
-563 IGLSKALGG
+563 IGLYKALGG
-572 INPYSSE
+572 INPYNSE

>member
-1 MSSKLILKKNLIEYL
+1 MK
-16 VWLIPIKSIRNS
+16 
-28 IRINSIYLKDLGYK
+28 
-42 INYNHYKE
+42 
-50 SIKNKK
+50 
-56 TFFIRNDWDVNEKDF
+56 
-71 INNYFYNLIKNN
+71 
-83 YINDLEISYNPD
+83 
-95 IEFFAPIGKRYFLE
+95 
-109 KSKAKIKIFYT
+109 KIFIILFLIFFNIFNFAF
-120 GECVSK
+120 CK
-126 STINKIWSQYSDN
+126 
-139 CINDVDLSL
+139 
-148 GFDMLDEN
+148 DEN
-156 KYTNMD
+156 QYTNMD

-225 QQYGSMMIPKY
+225 QQFGSMMIPKY

-292 LIKADKLIELQKEL
+292 LIKADKLIKLQKEL

-318 QKYNSG
+318 EKYNSG

-352 DVLIESLKI
+352 DVLIESLKV
-361 YLADENDKIKRNSF
+361 YLADENDKIKRSSF
-375 ENTKLMDDL
+375 ENTKLIDDL
-384 PLKYNSDIVSK
+384 PLKYSSDIVLK

-472 TQYEQALNDYQKTY
+472 MQYEQALNDYQKTY

-531 SANDLDVLYAKE
+531 SANNLDVLYAKE
-543 VYLSTK
+543 IYLSTK
-549 IQETSNKINSIISS
+549 KQETSNKINSIISS
-563 IGLSKALGG
+563 IGLYKALGG
-572 INPYSSE
+572 INPYNSE

>member
-1 MSSKLILKKNLIEYL
+1 MK
-16 VWLIPIKSIRNS
+16 
-28 IRINSIYLKDLGYK
+28 
-42 INYNHYKE
+42 
-50 SIKNKK
+50 
-56 TFFIRNDWDVNEKDF
+56 
-71 INNYFYNLIKNN
+71 
-83 YINDLEISYNPD
+83 
-95 IEFFAPIGKRYFLE
+95 
-109 KSKAKIKIFYT
+109 KIFIILFLIFFNIFNFAF
-120 GECVSK
+120 CK
-126 STINKIWSQYSDN
+126 
-139 CINDVDLSL
+139 
-148 GFDMLDEN
+148 DEN
-156 KYTNMD
+156 QYTNMD

-183 YDLKNAALKIKENE
+183 YDLKNTALKIKENE

-225 QQYGSMMIPKY
+225 QQFGSMMIPKY

-318 QKYNSG
+318 EKYNSG

-352 DVLIESLKI
+352 DVLIESLKV

-375 ENTKLMDDL
+375 ENTKLIDDL
-384 PLKYNSDIVSK
+384 PLKYNSDIVLK

-472 TQYEQALNDYQKTY
+472 MQYEQALNDYQKTY

-543 VYLSTK
+543 IYLSTK
-549 IQETSNKINSIISS
+549 KQETSNKINSIICS
-563 IGLSKALGG
+563 IGLYKALGG
-572 INPYSSE
+572 INPYNSE

>member
-1 MSSKLILKKNLIEYL
+1 MK
-16 VWLIPIKSIRNS
+16 
-28 IRINSIYLKDLGYK
+28 
-42 INYNHYKE
+42 
-50 SIKNKK
+50 
-56 TFFIRNDWDVNEKDF
+56 
-71 INNYFYNLIKNN
+71 
-83 YINDLEISYNPD
+83 
-95 IEFFAPIGKRYFLE
+95 
-109 KSKAKIKIFYT
+109 KIFIILFLIFFNIFNFAF
-120 GECVSK
+120 CK
-126 STINKIWSQYSDN
+126 
-139 CINDVDLSL
+139 
-148 GFDMLDEN
+148 DEN
-156 KYTNMD
+156 QYTNMD

-183 YDLKNAALKIKENE
+183 YDLKNTALKIKENE

-225 QQYGSMMIPKY
+225 QQFGSMMIPKY

-292 LIKADKLIELQKEL
+292 LIKADKLIKLQKEL

-318 QKYNSG
+318 EKYNSG

-352 DVLIESLKI
+352 DVLIESLKV
-361 YLADENDKIKRNSF
+361 YLADENDKIKRSSF

-384 PLKYNSDIVSK
+384 PLKYSSDIVLK

-472 TQYEQALNDYQKTY
+472 MQYEQALNDYQKTY

-549 IQETSNKINSIISS
+549 KQETSNKINSIISS
-563 IGLSKALGG
+563 IGLYKALGG
-572 INPYSSE
+572 INPYNSE